1 MTRRTHPPRLLLGM
15 LLGAGFWFGACSV
28 LSDNTSSE
36 SEIETAPFDGGA
48 ALPTVSEEDAAR
60 ALRSLAAQPV
70 FQAVTEG
77 NDWEVAEVMPN
88 VQEGGS
94 ISGIGIIIA
103 LARRVDSDGPWIYAS
118 CRGTRI
124 TEATAPFRG
133 ITTLGAVF
141 DNEGTLLSFKP
152 LLADGT
158 TLLPPQSPRPSPQP
172 CPPGFEDP
180 EN

>member
-1 MTRRTHPPRLLLGM
+1 M
-15 LLGAGFWFGACSV
+15 
-28 LSDNTSSE
+28 LSDDQSSSE
-36 SEIETAPFDGGA
+36 LESAPFDGGA
-48 ALPTVSEEDAAR
+48 ALPTVSGEDKAR
-60 ALRSLAAQPV
+60 ALRTLAAQPV

-77 NDWEVAEVMPN
+77 TGWEVAEVTPN
-88 VQEGGS
+88 VQEGGR
-94 ISGIGIIIA
+94 ISGMGIIIA
-103 LARRVDSDGPWIYAS
+103 LSTRVDSDAPWIYAS

-141 DNEGTLLSFKP
+141 DSEGTLLSFKP

-158 TLLPPQSPRPSPQP
+158 TLVPPESPRPSPQP